1 MKASNRPFCEGFDQT
16 PLVVC
21 CGPGGVG
28 KTTVAAAL
36 AVVGAERGRR
46 TLVLTIDP
54 ARRLATCLGLDSLEH
69 RPVPVETGHL
79 EGQMW
84 AMMLDTR
91 RTFEDL
97 ISSLAPDQETIEQVA
112 QSPLYR
118 IFVESMHGTT
128 EYMALESLHNVV
140 TSGKFDLIVLDT
152 PPMTNALDFFD
163 VAKRASWLFDERIM
177 KWFLPV
183 AKRSLRERLHPGAIV
198 VGLLK
203 RLAGATLVGEI
214 TAFFSALETLHLQL
228 KRRGDEVGKTLRS
241 PETRYLIVTSP
252 DERRVDEARYME
264 KQLKKLRQTADLF
277 VVNRTHNHLLSSLE
291 PLAPGWENLLS
302 RAVGSDLAAFD
313 CDLGLLGAFFERLAA
328 SARHHSEVL
337 TRLQNDVGPERL
349 AVVAETPE
357 EIHDIDGLLSL
368 GRLVVST
375 VADPS
380 ES

>member
-1 MKASNRPFCEGFDQT
+1 MKASKRPFHKVFDET
-16 PLVVC
+16 PLVIC

-46 TLVLTIDP
+46 SLVLTIDP

-69 RPVPVETGHL
+69 RPVPVEAGAL
-79 EGQMW
+79 NGEMW

-177 KWFLPV
+177 RWFLPQ
-183 AKRSLRERLHPGAIV
+183 AKPSLRARLHPGAIV

-203 RLAGATLVGEI
+203 RLAGTSLVGDI
-214 TAFFSALETLHLQL
+214 TDFFSALETLHSEL
-228 KRRGDEVGKTLRS
+228 KKRGDDVEQTLRS
-241 PETRYLIVTSP
+241 PETRYIVVTSP
-252 DERRVDEARYME
+252 DQRRVDEARYLE
-264 KQLKKLRQTADLF
+264 KQLKTLRQTADLF
-277 VVNRTHNHLLSSLE
+277 VVNRTHHQLLSSLE
-291 PLAPGWENLLS
+291 PLAPDWDNLLN
-302 RAVGSDLAAFD
+302 RFVGSDLTALD
-313 CDLGLLGAFFERLAA
+313 CDLGKLGAFFERLAA
-328 SARHHSEVL
+328 SAHHHNEVL
-337 TRLQNDVGPERL
+337 AQLQDDIGSERI
-349 AVVAETPE
+349 AAIAETPE
-357 EIHDIDGLLSL
+357 EIHDIDGLLNL
-368 GRLVVST
+368 GKLVVSN
-375 VADPS
+375 VANPAHS
-380 ES
+380 